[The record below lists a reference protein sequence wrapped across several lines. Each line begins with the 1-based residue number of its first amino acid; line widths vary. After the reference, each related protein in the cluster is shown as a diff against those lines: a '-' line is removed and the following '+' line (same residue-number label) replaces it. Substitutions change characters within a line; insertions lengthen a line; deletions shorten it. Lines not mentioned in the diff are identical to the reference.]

1 MRILIADDD
10 PTARE
15 LARHLIARAGHEVDA
30 VCDGGA
36 ALRAILSRRYAL
48 AVLDVQMPALDGC
61 EVALAARAALPAG
74 ACPRLVAFTAGADA
88 GSERGLAAVGFDACL
103 AKPVGAA
110 ALDAVLRGGSPPP
123 VAPPPLEAR
132 PFSGP
137 SASLRRHAG
146 AIALL
151 AAAATP
157 AALEARAR
165 SLKGDAVAA
174 GLPLLAGL
182 CARLEA
188 AAAAGDGEAAAE
200 LSAAIVALLGR
211 QDML

>member
-15 LARHLIARAGHEVDA
+15 LARHLIARAGHEVDVVA
-30 VCDGGA
+30 DGPA

-48 AVLDVQMPALDGC
+48 AVLDVQMPVLDGC

-88 GSERGLAAVGFDACL
+88 GSERGLAGVGFDACL
-103 AKPVGAA
+103 PKPVGAA
-110 ALDAVLRGGSPPP
+110 SLAAVLRGDSPPP
-123 VAPPPLEAR
+123 VAPPPLAAR
-132 PFSGP
+132 PFPAP
-137 SASLRRHAG
+137 SASLRGCA
-146 AIALL
+146 AAVALL
-151 AAAATP
+151 SATAALGV
-157 AALEARAR
+157 LEARAR

-188 AAAAGDGEAAAE
+188 AAADGDRPAAAE

-211 QDML
+211 QGML